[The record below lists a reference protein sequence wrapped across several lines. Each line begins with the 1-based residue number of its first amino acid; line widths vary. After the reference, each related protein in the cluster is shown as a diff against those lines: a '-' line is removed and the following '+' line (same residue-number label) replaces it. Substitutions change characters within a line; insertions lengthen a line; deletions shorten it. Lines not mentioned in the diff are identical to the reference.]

1 MSPRS
6 QIQNEKIRSES
17 TGKILEAAFRLMVK
31 DGYEST
37 SISQIAKEAGVSK
50 GLMYNYFRSKEELL
64 NALIKKTIRDGE
76 KIMGNIYSENPA
88 VTLENVFRWFFN
100 ELRNNLSE
108 WRFVSEIMLK
118 ADKYPFVKE
127 IITIKMSEYMKFFSD
142 LLTKLGFKNPE
153 SEAYIIGGLM
163 DGIGFACLVVGEE
176 YPIDEMEKY
185 IIDKYCK
192 N

>member
-127 IITIKMSEYMKFFSD
+127 IITIKMSEYMKFISD